1 MHTLCLNYLEFMHFS
16 ICIICKW
23 HLILVVR
30 FCLFLFT
37 LPFLFTCYSY
47 WNTEGFVFLFMFHGK
62 KDKEKNISRF
72 LLLNK
77 FLVLVKMDVICSV
90 WFSPCRVDV
99 RTDQE
104 WELACVLTKETAS
117 HLQIKLCTHWLLN
130 NKSPPPLA
138 TTSSSS
144 SPLCTVISL
153 SSTHTGSITSS
164 LAGFIQVLERRLLTI
179 AQKKNRPFPAQESGV
194 KLPIKIAGQMCS
206 DILILAIVEALKIFN
221 LCLAWL
227 PPKAT

>member
-1 MHTLCLNYLEFMHFS
+1 MWC

-23 HLILVVR
+23 QLILVVC

-37 LPFLFTCYSY
+37 LSLLFTCYSY
-47 WNTEGFVFLFMFHGK
+47 WDTEGFTFLFMFHGQ

-77 FLVLVKMDVICSV
+77 WLVLVKMDVICSV

-104 WELACVLTKETAS
+104 WDLACVLTKETAS

-130 NKSPPPLA
+130 NKSPPTPGHHFLLLL
-138 TTSSSS
+138 SSH
-144 SPLCTVISL
+144 CTVISL
-153 SSTHTGSITSS
+153 SSTHTGTITSS
-164 LAGFIQVLERRLLTI
+164 LAGFTQVLERRLLTI

-227 PPKAT
+227 PPKAS